1 MIVFGY
7 FFADTS
13 VTQIVRFIF
22 IKKWYL
28 AHQSH
33 AYQNIARIT
42 GSHLKVTRTVT
53 LYNILWILPIAIW
66 SALQPEMEI
75 LAVILAI
82 TPALIVAYKYG
93 PALSSS

>member
-1 MIVFGY
+1 MV
-7 FFADTS
+7 
-13 VTQIVRFIF
+13 
-22 IKKWYL
+22 KKWYL

-82 TPALIVAYKYG
+82 TPAMIVAYKYG